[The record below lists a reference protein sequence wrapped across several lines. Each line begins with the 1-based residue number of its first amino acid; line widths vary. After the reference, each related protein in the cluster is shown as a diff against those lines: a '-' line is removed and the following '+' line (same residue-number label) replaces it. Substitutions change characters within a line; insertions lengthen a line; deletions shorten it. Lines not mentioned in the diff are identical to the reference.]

1 MNLIK
6 LLLIPLQIT
15 YYIIT
20 TCRNILYDKRLIKTD
35 HFEPLIVSI
44 GNIKSGGTGKT
55 PIVEY
60 LINILN
66 DRPIAILSRG
76 YKRKTKEF
84 ILVNSTHSAEEV
96 GDENRQLKHKFKN
109 TTIACDTNR
118 PNGVRQILKHKPN
131 TKIVILDDAYQHR
144 KIHRDLDIVL
154 TEYNDLYTNDQLL
167 PIGNLRESKKEIK
180 RADIIIITKCPEN
193 ISRQVQEET
202 ISTLKLLSTQKIYFS
217 YISNYNFIE
226 SRDHIKAEINKRNKY
241 LLITGIANHRPLL
254 NFIKEENIHINHIKF
269 KDHHHFTN
277 NDIRN
282 IIDIKKTGQ
291 YSNTLL
297 MTEKDF
303 YRLSN
308 MQIEYLEK
316 HFTLIY
322 IQIKINFIHSDK
334 DNFNNQLLNFKKSK
348 N

>member
-1 MNLIK
+1 LIT
-6 LLLIPLQIT
+6 I
-15 YYIIT
+15 
-20 TCRNILYDKRLIKTD
+20 N
-35 HFEPLIVSI
+35 HFEPIIISI
-44 GNIKSGGTGKT
+44 GNIKLGGTGKT

-60 LINILN
+60 LIRILN

-76 YKRKTKEF
+76 YKRRTKEF
-84 ILVNSTHSAEEV
+84 LLVNSTHSANEV

-109 TTIACDTNR
+109 ITIACDTNR
-118 PNGVRQILKHKPN
+118 PHGVQQILEHKPH
-131 TKIVILDDAYQHR
+131 TEIIILDDAYQHR
-144 KIHRDLDIVL
+144 KLHRDLDIVL
-154 TEYNDLYTNDQLL
+154 TEYNDLYTDDQLL

-180 RADIIIITKCPEN
+180 RAHIIIITKCPEN
-193 ISRQVQEET
+193 ISRQVQEE
-202 ISTLKLLSTQKIYFS
+202 IINKLNIPSNQKIYFS
-217 YISNYNFIE
+217 YISSYNFIE
-226 SRDHIKAEINKRNKY
+226 GKNHTNTTINQKQRHI
-241 LLITGIANHRPLL
+241 LITGIANHRPLL
-254 NFIKEENIHINHIKF
+254 NFIKEENIHINHMKF

-291 YSNTLL
+291 YSNILL

-303 YRLSN
+303 YRFSN
-308 MQIEYLEK
+308 TQIEDLEN